1 MNPIVNIFLSLLYYM
16 GSWLKKLYSLVYLVA
31 VNCQQ
36 LHIVIIRVKLLDR
49 YIIKQF
55 ILATLVSIAAFI
67 ILFVAI
73 DLMEKLDKFLD
84 RKVPF
89 GQVLDYYINFTPQM
103 ISLVLP
109 IALLLGSLFT
119 TGKMSQQT
127 EIVATRSAG
136 MSLYRFMLPFVIL
149 GIAMSFGAVYFNG
162 WILPRANARVDAL
175 QRQYDLPGTTSIGQQ
190 SNLHLQEGISE
201 FVVIQNFTF
210 EGARADRIG
219 IYFFSPNDPTKL
231 YRRID
236 AKQMLWDSTKHKWRL
251 VEAVERIFTNDSSKE
266 SYTKVSDSAS
276 LIRFSFTP
284 KELRERQLK
293 YEELTNTQFRQ
304 RIDIAKQSG
313 QDTAHDEV
321 DYYSKYAMSFTSL
334 VVVLF
339 GVPFASQKKR
349 GGLAIQFAIAIGIAF
364 FFLAFTKVSQTFGYT
379 GAIDP
384 ILTAWLANILFFLIA
399 IGVIAKV
406 QK

>member
-1 MNPIVNIFLSLLYYM
+1 
-16 GSWLKKLYSLVYLVA
+16 
-31 VNCQQ
+31 
-36 LHIVIIRVKLLDR
+36 
-49 YIIKQF
+49 
-55 ILATLVSIAAFI
+55 
-67 ILFVAI
+67 
-73 DLMEKLDKFLD
+73 MEKLDKFLD

-89 GQVLDYYINFTPQM
+89 KMILDYYVNFTPQM

-136 MSLYRFMLPFVIL
+136 MSLYRYMLPFVVL
-149 GIAMSFGAVYFNG
+149 GVLISFGAVYFNG

-175 QRQYDLPGTTSIGQQ
+175 QRQYDLPGTTSLGSQ
-190 SNLHLQEGISE
+190 SNLHLQEGIGE
-201 FVVIQNFTF
+201 IVVIQNFTF
-210 EGARADRIG
+210 ESLRADRVG
-219 IYFFSPNDPTKL
+219 IYFFEPNNPIKL

-236 AKQMLWDSTKHKWRL
+236 ARQMLWDSTKKSWKL
-251 VEAVERIFTNDSSKE
+251 VDAVERIFTNDSSRE
-266 SYTKVSDSAS
+266 SFTKVSDSAS
-276 LIRFSFTP
+276 LIKFSFTP

-293 YEELTNTQFRQ
+293 YEELTNTQFKK
-304 RIDIAKQSG
+304 RIDLAKQAG
-313 QDTAHDEV
+313 EDTAHDEV

-334 VVVLF
+334 IVILF

-379 GAIDP
+379 GAIDSV
-384 ILTAWLANILFFLIA
+384 LTAWLANILFILIA
-399 IGVIAKV
+399 LGVILKV

>member
-1 MNPIVNIFLSLLYYM
+1 M
-16 GSWLKKLYSLVYLVA
+16 KL
-31 VNCQQ
+31 
-36 LHIVIIRVKLLDR
+36 IDR

-89 GQVLDYYINFTPQM
+89 KMILDYYVNFTPQM

-136 MSLYRFMLPFVIL
+136 MSLYRYMLPFVVL
-149 GIAMSFGAVYFNG
+149 GVLISFGAVYFNG
-162 WILPRANARVDAL
+162 WILPRANARVDEL
-175 QRQYDLPGTTSIGQQ
+175 QRLYDLPGTTSLGSQ
-190 SNLHLQEGISE
+190 SNLHLQEGIGE
-201 FVVIQNFTF
+201 IVVIQNFTY
-210 EGARADRIG
+210 ESMRADRVG
-219 IYFFSPNDPTKL
+219 IYFFEPNNPIKL

-236 AKQMLWDSTKHKWRL
+236 ARQMTWDSTKHLWKL
-251 VEAVERIFTNDSSKE
+251 IDAVERVFTNDSSKE
-266 SYTKVSDSAS
+266 NFTKVSDSAS
-276 LIRFSFTP
+276 FIKFSFTP

-293 YEELTNTQFRQ
+293 YEELTNTQFSK
-304 RIDIAKQSG
+304 RIELAKQAG
-313 QDTAHDEV
+313 EDTAHDEV

-334 VVVLF
+334 IVILF

-384 ILTAWLANILFFLIA
+384 IFTAWLANILFILIA
-399 IGVIAKV
+399 LGVILKV

>member
-1 MNPIVNIFLSLLYYM
+1 M
-16 GSWLKKLYSLVYLVA
+16 
-31 VNCQQ
+31 
-36 LHIVIIRVKLLDR
+36 KLLDR

-55 ILATLVSIAAFI
+55 VLATLVSLAAFM

-84 RKVPF
+84 RKMPF
-89 GQVLDYYINFTPQM
+89 ALILDYYVNFTPQM

-136 MSLYRFMLPFVIL
+136 MSLYRFMLPFVVIGIL
-149 GIAMSFGAVYFNG
+149 VSFFMVYFDG
-162 WILPRANARVDAL
+162 WMLPRANARVDAL
-175 QRQYDLPGTTSIGQQ
+175 QRQYDLPGTTSIGPQ
-190 SNLHLQEGISE
+190 SNLHLQEGIGE
-201 FVVIQNFTF
+201 IVVIQNFTF
-210 EGARADRIG
+210 EAARADRVG
-219 IYFFSPNDPTKL
+219 IYFFNPNDMTKL

-236 AKQMLWDSTKHKWRL
+236 AKQMLWDSTKHAWRL
-251 VEAVERIFTNDSSKE
+251 VDAVERIFTSDSSKE
-266 SYTKVSDSAS
+266 TFRRVSDSAS
-276 LIRFSFTP
+276 MMRFSFTP
-284 KELRERQLK
+284 KQLRERQLK
-293 YEELTNTQFRQ
+293 YEELTNAQFHQ
-304 RIDIAKQSG
+304 RIDVAKQAG
-313 QDTAHDEV
+313 QDTARDEV

-334 VVVLF
+334 IVILF
-339 GVPFASQKKR
+339 GVPFASQKKC

-364 FFLAFTKVSQTFGYT
+364 FFLAFIKVSQTFGYT

-384 ILTAWLANILFFLIA
+384 ILTAWLANILFILIA
-399 IGVIAKV
+399 IGVIARV

>member
-1 MNPIVNIFLSLLYYM
+1 M
-16 GSWLKKLYSLVYLVA
+16 
-31 VNCQQ
+31 
-36 LHIVIIRVKLLDR
+36 KLLDR
-49 YIIKQF
+49 YIIRQF
-55 ILATLVSIAAFI
+55 ILSILVSMAAFI

-89 GQVLDYYINFTPQM
+89 DQVLDYYVNFTPQM

-136 MSLYRFMLPFVIL
+136 MSLYRYMLPFVIL
-149 GIAMSFGAVYFNG
+149 GTIMSFAAVYFNG
-162 WILPRANARVDAL
+162 WILPRANARVDEL
-175 QRQYDLPGTTSIGQQ
+175 QRKYDLPGSSSMGPQ
-190 SNLHLQEGISE
+190 SNLHLQEGIGE
-201 FVVIQNFTF
+201 MVVIQNFTF
-210 EGARADRIG
+210 EGARADRVG
-219 IYFFSPNDPTKL
+219 IYFFMPNDPTKL

-236 AKQMLWDSTKHKWRL
+236 AKQMLWDSTKHKWHL
-251 VEAVERIFTNDSSKE
+251 VDAVERIFTGDSSKE
-266 SYTKVSDSAS
+266 VFRKVSDSAS
-276 LIRFSFTP
+276 MMRFSFTP
-284 KELRERQLK
+284 KELRERQLR
-293 YEELTNTQFRQ
+293 YEELTNTQFQQ
-304 RIDIAKQSG
+304 RITIAKQAG

-321 DYYSKYAMSFTSL
+321 DYYSKYAMAFTSL
-334 VVVLF
+334 IVVLF

-379 GAIDP
+379 GAVDP
-384 ILTAWLANILFFLIA
+384 ILTAWLANVLFFLIA
-399 IGVIAKV
+399 LGVIIKV